1 MYKPLVYALVLTT
14 AAVLAFTGCEQ
25 IIDLE
30 LEDGRPTLV
39 VEGLLT
45 DQEGPHYVILSESN
59 PNFYDTLRPRSVRNA
74 MVRISDDAGNS
85 EELTYVGGGRYETRT
100 LETAI
105 GRKYDLYIEWRGDE
119 YRSRGELAELGTFDS
134 LVWQFD
140 EDREQYQAFMYAAI
154 IDDSVNY
161 YRMLVYRNDTLFDDE
176 DDFFIAGDDAISYN
190 LFNVEVPYFH
200 DFGDTVRV
208 ELQRLDKPMYNYYLT
223 YLDLLFSDGG
233 IFTSIPENPFTNVQN
248 INRRSRE
255 PLGLFQVSTVL
266 QQEIVMG
273 Q

>member
-1 MYKPLVYALVLTT
+1 MYKPLVYALVLTA

-25 IIDLE
+25 LIDLE

-74 MVRISDDAGNS
+74 TVRISDDAGNS

-119 YRSRGELAELGTFDS
+119 YRSRKINQS
-134 LVWQFD
+134 
-140 EDREQYQAFMYAAI
+140 
-154 IDDSVNY
+154 
-161 YRMLVYRNDTLFDDE
+161 
-176 DDFFIAGDDAISYN
+176 AGDFLEIQQN
-190 LFNVEVPYFH
+190 FNSPQLKLKCH
-200 DFGDTVRV
+200 
-208 ELQRLDKPMYNYYLT
+208 
-223 YLDLLFSDGG
+223 
-233 IFTSIPENPFTNVQN
+233 IIH
-248 INRRSRE
+248 
-255 PLGLFQVSTVL
+255 PL
-266 QQEIVMG
+266 
-273 Q
+273 